1 MLRFLNRISCKGTAF
16 LAWFNFLIS
25 GMLLASATVE
35 RFLFIAFPLKIK
47 TWNMLG
53 ISKVLIL
60 VYVIVSSSL
69 TSMWA
74 NTVDIVD
81 YSGVK
86 MCSGKA
92 SDLKVNHALNTVI
105 YTVLGNGICA
115 SVILIFTILIACLL
129 FSYKRN
135 RSELSENSKAVQ
147 SQKEFRISLMLFIVA
162 CLFIV
167 TRFPG
172 IIIFEIRQYYLSK
185 NTFQNNKVFSDIAV
199 VYPISEF
206 LTVINH
212 SVNFVIYIVF
222 LRKFREIF
230 VQCFSCTFSGRAPQE
245 TEIQENLKSITVSSS
260 L

>member
-1 MLRFLNRISCKGTAF
+1 
-16 LAWFNFLIS
+16 
-25 GMLLASATVE
+25 
-35 RFLFIAFPLKIK
+35 
-47 TWNMLG
+47 MLG

-60 VYVIVSSSL
+60 VYVIVSSCL
-69 TSMWA
+69 TSIRA
-74 NTVDIVD
+74 DTVDIVD
-81 YSGVK
+81 YSGVQI
-86 MCSGKA
+86 CSVKT
-92 SDLKVNHALNTVI
+92 SDLKINHAFNTVI

-115 SVILIFTILIACLL
+115 SVILIFTIHIACFL

-167 TRFPG
+167 TRCPG
-172 IIIFEIRQYYLSK
+172 ISMFEIRQYYLSK
-185 NTFQNNKVFSDIAV
+185 DKFQNNEVFSDIAV
-199 VYPISEF
+199 AYPISEF

-222 LRKFREIF
+222 LRKFRETF
-230 VQCFSCTFSGRAPQE
+230 LQCFSCTFSVKAPQE
-245 TEIQENLKSITVSSS
+245 TKIQENLKSVTVSSS

>member
-1 MLRFLNRISCKGTAF
+1 
-16 LAWFNFLIS
+16 
-25 GMLLASATVE
+25 
-35 RFLFIAFPLKIK
+35 
-47 TWNMLG
+47 MLG
-53 ISKVLIL
+53 ISKVLIP

-69 TSMWA
+69 TSIWA

-135 RSELSENSKAVQ
+135 RSELSENSKVGQ

-172 IIIFEIRQYYLSK
+172 IIMFEIRQYYLSK
-185 NTFQNNKVFSDIAV
+185 DTFQNNKVFSNIAV

-230 VQCFSCTFSGRAPQE
+230 VQCFSCTFSVKAPQE
-245 TEIQENLKSITVSSS
+245 TETQETFKSITVSSS

>member
-1 MLRFLNRISCKGTAF
+1 
-16 LAWFNFLIS
+16 
-25 GMLLASATVE
+25 
-35 RFLFIAFPLKIK
+35 
-47 TWNMLG
+47 
-53 ISKVLIL
+53 
-60 VYVIVSSSL
+60 
-69 TSMWA
+69 
-74 NTVDIVD
+74 
-81 YSGVK
+81 

-92 SDLKVNHALNTVI
+92 SDLKLNHAFNTVI

-115 SVILIFTILIACLL
+115 SVILIFTILIAIFL
-129 FSYKRN
+129 FTYKRN
-135 RSELSENSKAVQ
+135 RTALSQHSNAVQ

-185 NTFQNNKVFSDIAV
+185 NTFQNKMFSDIAI

-212 SVNFVIYIVF
+212 SINFVIYIVF
-222 LRKFREIF
+222 LRKFRETF
-230 VQCFSCTFSGRAPQE
+230 VQCFSSMFPGKTPQE
-245 TEIQENLKSITVSSS
+245 TETQKNDSIITGSSS